1 MKQNCVIWYRY
12 LLLIAFVSTVALIA
26 LGFYR
31 ADRLTVTNYTVKC
44 AAFSQPLTVAHL
56 SDLHCCKYGID
67 NEMLVRD
74 ISEAKPNL
82 IFMTGD
88 IINRESTDADLTAV
102 LDLTKELSGIAPVF
116 YSLGNHEVEY
126 MQKYGRDFLLELKAS
141 GATVLDQQYVEIK
154 IDGQKLRIGG
164 IYGYV
169 LSTTLESGEEQLFMQ
184 DFIDIQLPT
193 LLLCHMSE
201 GLLDYGSIDDWKAD
215 VVFSGHAH
223 GGQIRLPLIGGLYDP
238 ETGWFPKYEKG
249 AYQIADST
257 VIVSAGLG
265 SSERLPRFNN
275 PPEIVVVSIEPMTYY
290 T

>member
-1 MKQNCVIWYRY
+1 MTQRRRILTVV
-12 LLLIAFVSTVALIA
+12 LLIVILLSVV
-26 LGFYR
+26 LGIGLYR
-31 ADRLTVTNYTVKC
+31 ADKLTVTNYTVKC
-44 AAFSQPLTVAHL
+44 AAFSQPLTVVHL

-74 ISEAKPNL
+74 ISAAEPNL

-88 IINRESTDADLTAV
+88 IINRESEDADLIAV

-126 MQKYGRDFLLELKAS
+126 MQKHGRDFLLELKVA
-141 GATVLDQQYVEIK
+141 GATVLDQQYVEIA
-154 IDGQKLRIGG
+154 IDNQKLRIGG
-164 IYGYV
+164 IYGYL

-184 DFIDIQLPT
+184 DFTDTQLPT

-201 GLLDYGSIDDWKAD
+201 GLLDYGSINDWKAD

-275 PPEIVVVSIEPMTYY
+275 PPEIVVVSIEPMTYH

>member
-1 MKQNCVIWYRY
+1 M
-12 LLLIAFVSTVALIA
+12 
-26 LGFYR
+26 
-31 ADRLTVTNYTVKC
+31 
-44 AAFSQPLTVAHL
+44 
-56 SDLHCCKYGID
+56 
-67 NEMLVRD
+67 
-74 ISEAKPNL
+74 
-82 IFMTGD
+82 
-88 IINRESTDADLTAV
+88 

-126 MQKYGRDFLLELKAS
+126 MQKHGRDFLLELKVA
-141 GATVLDQQYVEIK
+141 GATVLDQQYVEIA
-154 IDGQKLRIGG
+154 IDNQKLRIGG
-164 IYGYV
+164 IYGYL

-184 DFIDIQLPT
+184 DFTDTQLPT

-201 GLLDYGSIDDWKAD
+201 GLLDYGSINDWKAD

-275 PPEIVVVSIEPMTYY
+275 PPEIVVVSIEPMTYH